1 MTNTGF
7 FVREFPLVL
16 AVITWTCLVLAIW
29 FLLKDKNA
37 SWIFSNQSEND
48 RRQTVAYKRGGLL
61 LLLMGAAGF
70 APSLY
75 IILTTG
81 VVWSVNQQKPHIDVD
96 AALWVHIV
104 LTSIWLCLVGIQLLT
119 GDKTSRRKTHR
130 INGRVVAFTAIVGT
144 ALAGGWVWT
153 FIHDFSEG
161 VNGPFFQAG
170 IYTWIMGFGVA
181 INTILAVV
189 YARRKNFLLHK
200 DHALMILFWTFDP
213 AIHRLWMWLMRV
225 ACWDCWEPQYTA
237 GLGTVFAKLPANLF
251 LVAWALI
258 MCAYAGR
265 LNKIIVAN
273 VAVQYLFWVRGTYRV
288 VVVSMG
294 TVYAASIAGISLA
307 LGLALLL
314 TGQHASK
321 KIASRFASED

>member
-1 MTNTGF
+1 M
-7 FVREFPLVL
+7 
-16 AVITWTCLVLAIW
+16 
-29 FLLKDKNA
+29 
-37 SWIFSNQSEND
+37 S
-48 RRQTVAYKRGGLL
+48 
-61 LLLMGAAGF
+61 AAGF

-96 AALWVHIV
+96 GPLWVHIV
-104 LTSIWLCLVGIQLLT
+104 LTSIFLCLIGIQLLT
-119 GDKTSRRKTHR
+119 GDKKSGLKTHR
-130 INGRVVAFTAIVGT
+130 INGRIVAFTALVGT

-181 INTILAVV
+181 INTILAVA

-307 LGLALLL
+307 LGLTLLL
-314 TGQHASK
+314 TGQYASK
-321 KIASRFASED
+321 KIASRFTNDV